1 VAHERIL
8 FEKFKKEYADKTV
21 QTQPLLIP
29 EVLDLTP
36 AQAIAFEKIRDELE
50 VSGIDLSQLSGRS
63 IAINAMP
70 ADIPVTEGRALIVE
84 ILEVVE
90 REKRALSLEQLRD
103 EITASMACRAA
114 IKINMPLTE
123 EKMNWLIRELFQT
136 AVPTNCPHGR
146 PIVVKITTRE
156 IEKLFK
162 R

>member
-1 VAHERIL
+1 M
-8 FEKFKKEYADKTV
+8 
-21 QTQPLLIP
+21 
-29 EVLDLTP
+29 
-36 AQAIAFEKIRDELE
+36 
-50 VSGIDLSQLSGRS
+50 
-63 IAINAMP
+63 AINAMP
-70 ADIPVTEGRALIVE
+70 SDIPVTEGRALMLE

-90 REKRALSLEQLRD
+90 REKRSLSVEQLRD

-114 IKINMPLTE
+114 IKINTPLTE
-123 EKMNWLIRELFQT
+123 EKMTWLIQELFQT